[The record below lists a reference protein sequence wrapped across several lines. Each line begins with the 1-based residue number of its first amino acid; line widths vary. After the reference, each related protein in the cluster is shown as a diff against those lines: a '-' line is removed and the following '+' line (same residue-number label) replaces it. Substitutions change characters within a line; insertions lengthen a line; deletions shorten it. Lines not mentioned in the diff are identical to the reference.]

1 MMPFRSSR
9 RGFAVAAVLY
19 ALGLIGVVAGVMFS
33 GYSQTLRNNIL
44 ITNTLAAKNDLNAAN
59 TTMIATAVSPDGSTV
74 CPPGGATAASGAC
87 AGTNTPTTA
96 MLDIGNS
103 GITAGNLPTVG
114 GSVASLSSAISGTT
128 EGGVFANGSG
138 VKQLDPWGHYYIV
151 CRWVGSSGNVVQ
163 IISAGPSGVLQTS
176 CGAPAAVGDNLMTK
190 TDATIALQHASVWQV
205 NNSGP
210 SGTIQYGTSGVSTDS
225 SGNTIIP
232 GTLKTTSLSGYLYGN
247 GSSVVTAAS
256 TIPTTALSGVLQA
269 AQMPA
274 LTGDVTNTAGALNT
288 AVAKIQ
294 GTSVSGTTGTGSVA
308 FSASPTFSGTLS
320 GAAARFTG
328 SMTLS
333 GLSSVGVV
341 TTNGSGVLATN
352 AQLPAAQMPAL
363 TGDVTNTAGNLATTV
378 GSIKGVSVGT
388 PTGTGNVMFSASPT
402 TTGLLTGAAANF
414 SGNVQAAS
422 FSGGMTIGGGGVTL
436 SGVVPIGNGGTGQTN
451 ATAALNSLFGA
462 DGGGAQALN
471 VARLPLSGV
480 VSGGPYNS
488 VTVDTY
494 GRVTSATLAAV
505 GGTATYPI
513 DTTGTG
519 SMALGTG
526 ALSGQTVS
534 AAYGN
539 TAFGYQT
546 LAGTLTS
553 AAINNTA
560 FGFQALK
567 ANMTGNANSAFG
579 YQALYSNTTASN
591 NTASGFDALYKN
603 TTGASN
609 TANGYEALYS
619 NTTGASNTASGTLA
633 LFLNTTGASNTASGY
648 QALYSNTTGGANT
661 ASGTLALFSN
671 TTGASNTASGYQ
683 ALYLNTTGASN
694 TASGTQALYSNTTGA
709 SNTAS
714 GYLALYSNTT
724 GASNTASGTLA
735 LFLNT
740 TGASNTASGYQALY
754 SNTTGGANT
763 ASGTLALFSNT
774 TGASNTA
781 SGYQALYL
789 NTTGA
794 SNTASGTQALYSNTT
809 GASNTASGSAA
820 LYSNTT
826 GASNTASGYLALYS
840 NTTGGSNTASGTLAL
855 FLNTTGINNTANGYT
870 ALDNN
875 MTGSYNTASGSAALF
890 SNTTGSNN
898 TALGDNVASTT
909 QSTGS
914 GNILI
919 GTSSAVDVPSD
930 PTSNFL
936 NIGNV
941 LFATGMTGTVASPA
955 GKVGIGTTAPATSL
969 DLSANTDGLKLQ
981 TASAAANSSCSST
994 LKGSIRYNSNIN
1006 QIEFCT
1012 GSTWQFLAASTGTGC
1027 TAPTGGFSFTNV
1039 SNATVSTIHN
1049 NGAITPTG
1057 CSTSLAVTVS
1067 GASGSPQVSIN
1078 GGAWTT
1084 SGVLTPDGTSTLNV
1098 RMTSSSMTGTTE
1110 TATVTIGTASQNWT
1124 VTTVSGCTTTIGTVC
1139 ADGTIYVGLSPD
1151 SGTPMYIA
1159 PCEYGMTLS
1168 GSSCVGTGSTYTWST
1183 GTTIAHTSIE
1193 IGSTPSAA
1201 NTGKSNTAYLIGL
1214 TDADKPYTAAILC
1227 SSLSG
1232 YYGHSDWYLPG
1243 LGELTVLYVNRA
1255 AIGTTGSAGS
1265 VSGITGALDST
1276 TGTSFHWSSSESTS
1290 YYSLVERFSD
1300 GSQSTSGKAT
1310 YFEVRCVRR

>member
-714 GYLALYSNTT
+714 G
-724 GASNTASGTLA
+724 
-735 LFLNT
+735 
-740 TGASNTASGYQALY
+740 
-754 SNTTGGANT
+754 
-763 ASGTLALFSNT
+763 
-774 TGASNTA
+774 
-781 SGYQALYL
+781 
-789 NTTGA
+789 
-794 SNTASGTQALYSNTT
+794 
-809 GASNTASGSAA
+809 SAA

-1290 YYSLVERFSD
+1290 YYSWVERFSD